1 MSEHAGMIQIHAAGF
16 RLLHWLTVGGSN
28 VKRSEAMQQQK
39 EDKEDC
45 KLANMDINIA
55 ELFFFKTGFASFF
68 CERIYIQY
76 IY

>member
-1 MSEHAGMIQIHAAGF
+1 MSEHAGMIHIHAAGF
-16 RLLHWLTVGGSN
+16 RLLRWLTVGGSN

-45 KLANMDINIA
+45 KLANMDCRII
-55 ELFFFKTGFASFF
+55 FFKTGFANFL